1 MRHPAKLS
9 NILDNSKT
17 IQTKFLLGC
26 DPSYELKNVDDILGQ
41 KFEVLFTLI
50 NARVQQIL
58 RITQHQFFFT
68 RLSRLRCFN
77 DAHMDELLL
86 Y

>member
-50 NARVQQIL
+50 NPRVQQIL
-58 RITQHQFFFT
+58 RITQHQFFVKT
-68 RLSRLRCFN
+68 WVL
-77 DAHMDELLL
+77 
-86 Y
+86 